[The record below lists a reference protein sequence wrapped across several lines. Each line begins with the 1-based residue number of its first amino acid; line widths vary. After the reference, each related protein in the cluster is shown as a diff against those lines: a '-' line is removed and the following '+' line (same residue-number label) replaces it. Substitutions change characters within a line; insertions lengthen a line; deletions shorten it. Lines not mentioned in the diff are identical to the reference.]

1 MSSPDALFEPTGDGR
16 WLPTDASRGPWS
28 PDALHGGPSATLLAR
43 AVEPLLAPL
52 QPVRL
57 TVELL
62 RPVPVA
68 PLVVEAEEIRPGRK
82 VRMAAARL
90 IHDDTVVAS
99 ATALAI
105 RTDEVEVPEQVLP
118 LPPAP
123 PEEGTALV
131 SDVIGYPAFHS
142 HGVDHRFVMGSFVE
156 SGPATDWIRLLV
168 PVVPDET
175 PSGLQRVCAA
185 ADFGNG
191 VSRVTSF
198 DALTFINPD
207 LTIYLEREPVG
218 EWICIDAR
226 SRLHGHGIGLA
237 ESALSDR
244 QGRIGRAV
252 QSLLVA

>member
-1 MSSPDALFEPTGDGR
+1 MSRSDALFEPTGDGR
-16 WLPTDASRGPWS
+16 WVPTDPSRGPWS
-28 PDALHGGPSATLLAR
+28 PDALHGGPSAALLAR

-57 TVELL
+57 TIELL

-68 PLVVEAEEIRPGRK
+68 PLAVEAELLRPGRK
-82 VRMAAARL
+82 VRMAGARL
-90 IHDDTVVAS
+90 IHDGTVVAS

-105 RTDEVEVPEQVLP
+105 RLDTVEVPDQPEGP
-118 LPPAP
+118 RPAP
-123 PEEGTALV
+123 PSAGTSLV
-131 SDVIGYPAFHS
+131 SDVVGYTAFHS
-142 HGVDHRFVMGSFVE
+142 HGVEHRFVSGSFTE
-156 SGPATDWIRLLV
+156 AGPATDWIRLLV
-168 PVVPDET
+168 PVVPDEP
-175 PSGLQRVCAA
+175 PSGLQRVAAA

-218 EWICIDAR
+218 EWICIDAE

-237 ESALSDR
+237 ESALYDAE
-244 QGRIGRAV
+244 GRIGRSV